1 MRTSRGRPLQ
11 SSSSALAVSN
21 SFSICPAFAVG
32 RYCEALRISAAGVGL
47 FDVVWQRAVPV
58 GGKRISR
65 TMIRRAQMEKS
76 SVRERSQEE
85 KDRDLVVSGDER
97 VNEEEKEEEEEEEEL
112 DEGNEEETVV
122 FRADTDGEEVYGE
135 VKCILSSRV
144 VDRQTQYLIE
154 WNDEHPDSWEPA
166 SNIARDVVSEYELPW
181 WQAARK
187 ADDQKLKELLAYEG
201 RDVNCIDENERT
213 ALFFAAGMGSEK
225 CVRLLTELGAEV
237 QWQDKDGF
245 SPLHIAAGYV
255 HTSVVKALLEFG
267 ADPELEDAK
276 GRSSLQ
282 LAQDLLART
291 PRTNPMQ
298 FARRMALDQVVKLLD
313 DAIYESVEV
322 EQILDKRRDE
332 KGVVEY
338 LVKWSDDS
346 EESWEPA
353 ENIGEDLVKDYEEGL
368 EYGIAERVVDKRE
381 VNGTVEYLVQ
391 WADSERNTWEPVDN
405 IAADVISEFE
415 KLQEKKSQA
424 SVQATDNGS
433 TTINSVS
440 P

>member
-1 MRTSRGRPLQ
+1 MAASCGAAAVQGRAAVAVACGDSSVGSSFVAMRTSRGRPLQ

-85 KDRDLVVSGDER
+85 KDRDLVVSGNER

-166 SNIARDVVSEYELPW
+166 SNIARYE
-181 WQAARK
+181 
-187 ADDQKLKELLAYEG
+187 
-201 RDVNCIDENERT
+201 I
-213 ALFFAAGMGSEK
+213 
-225 CVRLLTELGAEV
+225 
-237 QWQDKDGF
+237 
-245 SPLHIAAGYV
+245 
-255 HTSVVKALLEFG
+255 
-267 ADPELEDAK
+267 
-276 GRSSLQ
+276 
-282 LAQDLLART
+282 
-291 PRTNPMQ
+291 
-298 FARRMALDQVVKLLD
+298 
-313 DAIYESVEV
+313 
-322 EQILDKRRDE
+322 
-332 KGVVEY
+332 
-338 LVKWSDDS
+338 
-346 EESWEPA
+346 
-353 ENIGEDLVKDYEEGL
+353 
-368 EYGIAERVVDKRE
+368 
-381 VNGTVEYLVQ
+381 
-391 WADSERNTWEPVDN
+391 
-405 IAADVISEFE
+405 
-415 KLQEKKSQA
+415 
-424 SVQATDNGS
+424 
-433 TTINSVS
+433 
-440 P
+440 

>member
-1 MRTSRGRPLQ
+1 MAASCGAAAVQGRAAVVVPCGDSSVGSSFVAMRTCRGRPLQ

-166 SNIARDVVSEYELPW
+166 SNIARYE
-181 WQAARK
+181 
-187 ADDQKLKELLAYEG
+187 
-201 RDVNCIDENERT
+201 I
-213 ALFFAAGMGSEK
+213 
-225 CVRLLTELGAEV
+225 
-237 QWQDKDGF
+237 
-245 SPLHIAAGYV
+245 
-255 HTSVVKALLEFG
+255 
-267 ADPELEDAK
+267 
-276 GRSSLQ
+276 
-282 LAQDLLART
+282 
-291 PRTNPMQ
+291 
-298 FARRMALDQVVKLLD
+298 
-313 DAIYESVEV
+313 
-322 EQILDKRRDE
+322 
-332 KGVVEY
+332 
-338 LVKWSDDS
+338 
-346 EESWEPA
+346 
-353 ENIGEDLVKDYEEGL
+353 
-368 EYGIAERVVDKRE
+368 
-381 VNGTVEYLVQ
+381 
-391 WADSERNTWEPVDN
+391 
-405 IAADVISEFE
+405 
-415 KLQEKKSQA
+415 
-424 SVQATDNGS
+424 
-433 TTINSVS
+433 
-440 P
+440 